1 MLEQIRRDKWKHF
14 IVGVAMGLLLE
25 ALLLWLVPEWRI
37 IGSAIVLFIIIVIS
51 YGFELTSLIIKR
63 GHHDILDAVASI
75 AGGVVG
81 MAIILLVR

>member
-51 YGFELTSLIIKR
+51 YLL
-63 GHHDILDAVASI
+63 
-75 AGGVVG
+75 
-81 MAIILLVR
+81 ILLRVKLPWLPNCFPQMFITSAHC